1 MASLVLRS
9 PPADF
14 VAPTFAGIQAARANP
29 PPSSRRHGAW
39 PLPMSGSIGGEV
51 GCSDLSEVTVQR
63 YRWFEFGS
71 LQRGVCKMQP
81 GEPICAESQDFYGR
95 RRIDDAKFA
104 HRRVV
109 PPWRRHMD
117 AEIRTKILTL
127 LDQHRIMTIATLR
140 PDGWPQRRPSA
151 TRTKVLLSTSS
162 ASGIA
167 RRRQIWRKMIGYR

>member
-1 MASLVLRS
+1 LSLRGPPFMASLVLRS

-14 VAPTFAGIQAARANP
+14 VAPAFGGIQAARANP

-117 AEIRTKILTL
+117 AEIRAKILTL
-127 LDQHRIMTIATLR
+127 LDRR
-140 PDGWPQRRPSA
+140 RRPSA